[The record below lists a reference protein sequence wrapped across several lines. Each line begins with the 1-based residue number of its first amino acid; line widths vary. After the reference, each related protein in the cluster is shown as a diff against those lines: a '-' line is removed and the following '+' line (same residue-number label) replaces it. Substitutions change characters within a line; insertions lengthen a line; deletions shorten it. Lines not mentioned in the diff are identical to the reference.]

1 MYPSSYIKDE
11 NISYLHF
18 HKTYGHHIWQTGE
31 LSWGS
36 TTSKVTWTYDHVATW
51 SHVTNRK
58 QYISTSPKAINA
70 KLGKVE
76 IYNKGPPSI
85 KSFDTLNMWSN
96 DHMTVK
102 ERYTST
108 SSRTMSKKLDREVG
122 SNADLLLAKSH
133 NMLITW
139 SHKVI

>member
-18 HKTYGHHIWQTGE
+18 HKIYGHHIWQTGE